1 MVRHNELM
9 KTKAAVI
16 FFALGFFLLVV
27 TYPANNLN
35 WSHWYA
41 ERWFFEAL
49 LGGVGGVSALLF
61 FFSFLCDREH

>member
-1 MVRHNELM
+1 VRHNELM

-16 FFALGFFLLVV
+16 FFALCFFLLVV

-49 LGGVGGVSALLF
+49 LGAGAGAGAVLF
-61 FFSFLCDREH
+61 FLSFLCVREP